1 MSSEDTKSKVLKARR
16 REEGSRSRVLP
27 VILILLFVGLLGAGG
42 YYVFTFVRNGEAVEK
57 LKEKV
62 FSTAQEKNTREVNLY
77 FADSQLTR
85 LVAQKATVPGD
96 TDKTVRIE
104 KLIGLLSRGPEGN
117 AGPVLPKGIKV
128 RQVYL
133 GANGIAIID
142 FEPDFEELK
151 SSGAGAEL
159 LTVFALVQTITENV
173 EGIKAV
179 RLLVGGKSQDTLAG
193 NVSISDPLVP
203 RADLTGSQR

>member
-1 MSSEDTKSKVLKARR
+1 MASEDSKSKILKARR
-16 REEGSRSRVLP
+16 REEESKSRLAPLFFFFLFLVL
-27 VILILLFVGLLGAGG
+27 LAAGG
-42 YYVFTFVRNGEAVEK
+42 YYAFMFVGAPDAVEK
-57 LKEKV
+57 FKESV
-62 FSTAQEKNTREVNLY
+62 FPVAQEKNSREVNLY

-96 TDKTVRIE
+96 TDKTVRIA
-104 KLIGLLSRGPEGN
+104 KLIGLLARGPIGN

-133 GANGIAIID
+133 GPNQTAIID
-142 FEPDFEELK
+142 FEPGFEELK
-151 SSGAGAEL
+151 SAGAAAEL
-159 LTVFALVQTITENV
+159 LTVFAIVQTITENV

-193 NVSISDPLVP
+193 NVLISEPLVP
-203 RADLTGSQR
+203 RPDLASSQR